1 MKPFF
6 KNELGQSIQF
16 QSRGGYTLFQQHH
29 LPRLDEIASW
39 YSYKWMPDDVDVSL
53 LVGL

>member
-6 KNELGQSIQF
+6 KDELSQSIQF

-29 LPRLDEIASW
+29 LSRKDGFASLEAVE
-39 YSYKWMPDDVDVSL
+39 VDAGREVCLVSKS
-53 LVGL
+53 